1 MFVRFFP
8 YQIDKYA
15 NILYAY
21 GGIRELTYTSNIY
34 LIENMGQD
42 TIRKSLG
49 RYQIQR
55 LIGHGGMGEVWLGE
69 DPRLHRQV
77 AVKTLPIHYQ
87 IDREFSLRFDR
98 EARTAAALNHP
109 HILPIHDY
117 GEQPLPDSGQVIT
130 YLVMPYIDG
139 GSLADQIK
147 LAQTEQ
153 RLIPQHEAVAYLSQ
167 AAEAIDYAHEQG
179 IVHRDIKPANMLLR
193 PDHWLLLSDFGI
205 ARMLTQDEEITHPGA
220 GIGTPEY
227 IAPEQALGKAET
239 ASDIY
244 SLAVIAYQLFTGRLP
259 FTGETG
265 YGIVVQHLTTPPP
278 LPHQINPSL
287 LPSVEEV
294 LLRGLAKNPAQRFS
308 SARAFVAELERQVKA
323 ALIQLASTD
332 SQPTALLGPSLA
344 VTYADRE
351 QTEGPGNLNTHP
363 NTPAKRLKLAATP
376 RKTRRTVL
384 LGGVA
389 TLVALTAGAGTWA
402 AIRGKPFQT
411 PDKVVTPTTSPQ
423 QPTPTS
429 SSGSACRSAPWSL
442 KISSVTIGSATFTT
456 SSYCDR
462 VIRYSLREALPSP
475 VEAEVRIGITGGI
488 YSEWI
493 RAGAVGEQK
502 SLLANI
508 PPGTDF
514 HIEGRVINATS
525 AILVKGT
532 IYY

>member
-1 MFVRFFP
+1 
-8 YQIDKYA
+8 
-15 NILYAY
+15 
-21 GGIRELTYTSNIY
+21 
-34 LIENMGQD
+34 MGQG
-42 TIRKSLG
+42 TVHKSLG

-77 AVKTLPIHYQ
+77 AIKTLPIHYQ
-87 IDREFSLRFDR
+87 QDQEFSLRFDR

-109 HILPIHDY
+109 HILSIHDY
-117 GEQPLPDSGQVIT
+117 GEQLLSDSGQVIT

-153 RLIPQHEAVAYLSQ
+153 RLIPQHEALAYLSQ

-205 ARMLTQDEEITHPGA
+205 ARMLTQNEEITHPGA

-227 IAPEQALGKAET
+227 IAPEQALGKAEA

-265 YGIVVQHLTTPPP
+265 YGVVVQHLTMPPP
-278 LPHQINPSL
+278 SPHQMNPSL

-294 LLRGLAKNPAQRFS
+294 LLRGLAKNPAQRFP
-308 SARAFVAELERQVKA
+308 SARAFVAELEHQVKA
-323 ALIQLASTD
+323 APLQLGSADYQQTTPLS
-332 SQPTALLGPSLA
+332 SSLA

-351 QTEGPGNLNTHP
+351 QTEGQDNLNTYP
-363 NTPAKRLKLAATP
+363 TIPAKHLKLSATP
-376 RKTRRTVL
+376 RKARRTFL

-389 TLVALTAGAGTWA
+389 TLITLAAGAGTWV
-402 AIRGKPFQT
+402 AIREKPFQT
-411 PDKVVTPTTSPQ
+411 PDKVVTPTTPQQ
-423 QPTPTS
+423 QPTPTAPS
-429 SSGSACRSAPWSL
+429 PSGSACRSAPWSL
-442 KISSVTIGSATFTT
+442 MISSSAIGSATFTT
-456 SSYCDR
+456 SPYCDR

-475 VEAEVRIGITGGI
+475 VEVEVRIGTTEGI
-488 YSEWI
+488 YSKWI

-502 SLLANI
+502 SLLTNI
-508 PPGTDF
+508 PSGTDF